1 MLRSEIDSII
11 TLYELEKERQMT
23 KILAKLLVIILAV
36 SFIPINV
43 FAEEPAVDPT
53 QEIDGTEQT
62 ETQVDPTAETNETGE
77 TEATDEMQ
85 ATDGSEQTDPTDL
98 TEPTEEIIEKPN
110 ELGLPW
116 WLSSKATTVSP
127 LRMPS
132 GDVLNIKSVIKEPV
146 KGYSVI
152 QGLCTDGTYAYVV
165 MWKKRAKTA
174 RIVKIDLADNTMVK
188 VSGKLSIDHGNA
200 LTWDSAHKRIVVT
213 NNTGHRKRV
222 TFVNPNSLKV
232 TGYKN
237 ISIPK
242 KLKGASK
249 KKLRRIKGFA
259 SVSYNPAK
267 NQYIAVISKYHDF
280 LILNSK
286 FKPIKYET
294 VKKYG
299 LTYQSGDVY
308 ENYFIL
314 ALATGKNP
322 QKNRLIV
329 YNWNGKY
336 KAKITLPGKYEIQ
349 GLFHVGKEFY
359 AGYYHEKSIKG
370 GGQGGYLQQILK

>member
-1 MLRSEIDSII
+1 
-11 TLYELEKERQMT
+11 MT
-23 KILAKLLVIILAV
+23 KVLAKVLIIILAV

-43 FAEEPAVDPT
+43 FAEEPDMDPAK
-53 QEIDGTEQT
+53 ELDAIEQT
-62 ETQVDPTAETNETGE
+62 ETQESTVSGSGE
-77 TEATDEMQ
+77 SESTEGVQ
-85 ATDGSEQTDPTDL
+85 ATEESQQTESADPL
-98 TEPTEEIIEKPN
+98 EPTEEIIEALN
-110 ELGLPW
+110 ELDLPW
-116 WLSSKATTVSP
+116 WLSSKKTGVSP
-127 LRMPS
+127 LRTPA
-132 GDVLNIKSVIKEPV
+132 GDVLNIKSEIGEPV

-152 QGLCTDGTYAYVV
+152 QGVCTDGTYAYVV
-165 MWKKRAKTA
+165 MWKKKVTTAK
-174 RIVKIDLADNTMVK
+174 IVKIDLADNSLVK
-188 VSGKLSIDHGNA
+188 VSGKLALDHGNA

-222 TFVNPNSLKV
+222 TFVNPNTLKV
-232 TGYKN
+232 TGHKT

-242 KLKGASK
+242 KLKGATK

-259 SVSYNPAK
+259 SVTYNPSK
-267 NQYIAVISKYHDF
+267 KQYIAVISKYHDF

-294 VKKYG
+294 VEKFG

-308 ENYFIL
+308 KNYFIL

-329 YNWNGKY
+329 YNWSGKY
-336 KAKITLPGKYEIQ
+336 KATITLPGTYEIQ

-359 AGYYHEKSIKG
+359 AGYYHEKSIQG
-370 GGQGGYLQQILK
+370 GGQADYLYQILK